1 MANWKALIIINGSPE
16 RSIGIVHVRLHL
28 RHAFLKLLQDILKH
42 TLHWKER
49 YKKLPQ
55 FQIPNNLIAPKPQE
69 RRGKNTN
76 TQNEMFRHKLILP
89 SCPGQLCPRTHGFSP
104 SSVEGNIIKY
114 SSHHFTITYL
124 ILSTLYLPFITTL
137 PSIWTAWKPM
147 YISLFSGLLEC
158 DMWRGLVGWA
168 PQKWFYGS
176 IEQIDSHEQR
186 TWPYSRDS
194 NCLKAK
200 VNILWFQIIH
210 GRLQCEI

>member
-1 MANWKALIIINGSPE
+1 
-16 RSIGIVHVRLHL
+16 
-28 RHAFLKLLQDILKH
+28 
-42 TLHWKER
+42 
-49 YKKLPQ
+49 
-55 FQIPNNLIAPKPQE
+55 
-69 RRGKNTN
+69 
-76 TQNEMFRHKLILP
+76 MFRHKLILP

-124 ILSTLYLPFITTL
+124 ILSTLYYHSLLLCLKFEQHENLFLIN
-137 PSIWTAWKPM
+137 M

-158 DMWRGLVGWA
+158 DMWRGLLGWA

-210 GRLQCEI
+210 GRLQCDYKRWIDRQACLPGPSGQTHQPRSRGNL